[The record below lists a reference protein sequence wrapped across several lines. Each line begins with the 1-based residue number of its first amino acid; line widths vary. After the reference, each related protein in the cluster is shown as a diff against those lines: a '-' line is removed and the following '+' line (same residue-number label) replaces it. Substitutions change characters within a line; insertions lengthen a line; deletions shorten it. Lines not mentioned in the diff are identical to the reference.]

1 MRKWFFGAV
10 FLAVFLFLGAVV
22 PSEVRADC
30 ECKEDEND
38 VCLIVKKND
47 CDQEEEIAVC
57 RSEGT
62 AGDRTCRPNTC
73 ECVNKGDSAF
83 CDDGATEIR
92 TAIGCIPIDRDA
104 FVTWLLNR
112 LFGIIGGI
120 AFLLMVG
127 GGIQMAA
134 SGGDPAKMK
143 AGQEMLSSAVAGLLF
158 ALFSLF
164 ILRLIMVDI
173 LQIPGMN

>member
-1 MRKWFFGAV
+1 MRKWFLGAV
-10 FLAVFLFLGAVV
+10 FLAVFLFLGAIA

-30 ECKEDEND
+30 KCKEDTND
-38 VCLIVKKND
+38 VCLIVEKNNCDPKK
-47 CDQEEEIAVC
+47 EIAVC

-73 ECVNKGDSAF
+73 ECVNKKDSVF
-83 CDDGATEIR
+83 CGNGATEIR
-92 TAIGCIPIDRDA
+92 TAIGCIPIAEDA
-104 FVTWLLNR
+104 FVTWFLNR

-120 AFLLMVG
+120 AFLLMIG
-127 GGIQMAA
+127 GGIQMST

-143 AGQEMLSSAVAGLLF
+143 AGQEMLSSAIAGLVF

-173 LQIPGMN
+173 LNIPGIN

>member
-1 MRKWFFGAV
+1 MRKWFFRV
-10 FLAVFLFLGAVV
+10 IFLAFFLFLGAVV

-30 ECKEDEND
+30 KCVEDKND
-38 VCLIVKKND
+38 VCVVVEKND
-47 CDQEEEIAVC
+47 CNQKTEIAIC
-57 RSEGT
+57 RSHGT
-62 AGDRTCRPNTC
+62 DDRSCRPNSC
-73 ECVNKGDSAF
+73 ECVKKSNSAF

-92 TAIGCIPIDRDA
+92 TTIGCIPIARDA
-104 FVTWLLNR
+104 FVTWFLNR

-127 GGIQMAA
+127 GGIQIAA

-143 AGQEMLSSAVAGLLF
+143 AGQEMLSSAVAGLLL